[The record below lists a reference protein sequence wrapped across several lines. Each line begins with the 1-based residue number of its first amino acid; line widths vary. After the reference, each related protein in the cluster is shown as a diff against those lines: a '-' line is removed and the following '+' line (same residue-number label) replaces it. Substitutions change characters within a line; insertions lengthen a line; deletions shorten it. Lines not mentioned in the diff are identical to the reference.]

1 MVCVHQCCLPKS
13 LILENKYY
21 CPFLMWSPP
30 VTLPYHHW
38 LVLCLSTL
46 LHFSGFCVCACVRAC
61 VCVCVCVSL
70 CVCTCVRITCKV
82 MWVLEFKL
90 RLSGLIAGAFTCSAI
105 LPASFF
111 SNLGW
116 IKQTCE
122 NEKQPR
128 KGEGSVLRYD
138 PSVSVSQLW

>member
-1 MVCVHQCCLPKS
+1 M
-13 LILENKYY
+13 
-21 CPFLMWSPP
+21 
-30 VTLPYHHW
+30 
-38 LVLCLSTL
+38 
-46 LHFSGFCVCACVRAC
+46 
-61 VCVCVCVSL
+61 

-122 NEKQPR
+122 SKPALVACACWYYYKR
-128 KGEGSVLRYD
+128 LKKDGENLR
-138 PSVSVSQLW
+138 PLWATSHKSVSKGARVAP